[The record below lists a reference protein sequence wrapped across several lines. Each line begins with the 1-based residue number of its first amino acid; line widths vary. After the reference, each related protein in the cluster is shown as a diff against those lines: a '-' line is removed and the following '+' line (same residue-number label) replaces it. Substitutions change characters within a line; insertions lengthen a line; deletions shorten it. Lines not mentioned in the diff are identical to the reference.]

1 MNTTLSQKYYRY
13 SVISLLIVAI
23 LGTLMRYKIAYSLP
37 IFEQKNLLH
46 AHSHFAF
53 SGWISHVLYC
63 GMASIILKH
72 VYSKRYDIL
81 IIANLIFSVGMLIA
95 FTIQGYKAVS
105 ILFSTGTIFISILFT
120 IQFIMDW
127 RKISGY
133 HPSRSWSIAA
143 VLLNVLAAGGPLF
156 LAYMIMTKTTNHNN
170 YLGSVYYYLHFEYNG
185 WFFFAA
191 IAMIVQNLQTKIK
204 LLEKH
209 FIFLVIASVPTFFL
223 SILWANIPTW
233 LFVITVACTF
243 LQFGVW
249 IHMLKTFF
257 PQIKTFLT
265 SNYPQWVGLLC
276 YTAILAI
283 TIKFLLQSISVI
295 PSLSQLV
302 FGIRPIIIA
311 YLHLVL
317 LGVYSL
323 FLISYLA
330 IKNYVTV
337 NTIFKNGA
345 IIFLIGVLLN
355 ELLLG
360 VQGLAAFAYIPISHI
375 NDMLFG
381 AAVVLFTGASMLVVS
396 QFVKKTAVT
405 PMSQ

>member
-1 MNTTLSQKYYRY
+1 MNTTLSQKYFKY

-53 SGWISHVLYC
+53 SGWISHILYC

-72 VYSKRYDIL
+72 VYSRRYDIL

-95 FTIQGYKAVS
+95 FTIQGYKMIS
-105 ILFSTGTIFISILFT
+105 IMFSTATILISILFA
-120 IQFIMDW
+120 IQFIIDW

-156 LAYMIMTKTTNHNN
+156 LAFMIMTKTTNHNN

-191 IAMIVQNLQTKIK
+191 IAMIVQNLKSRLK

-209 FIFLVIASVPTFFL
+209 FVFLVIATVPTFFL

-233 LFVITVACTF
+233 LFVVTIACTF

-249 IHMLKTFF
+249 IQMLKVYF
-257 PQIKTFLT
+257 PQIKTYLI
-265 SNYPQWVGLLC
+265 SNYPQWVSLLC

-323 FLISYLA
+323 FLISYLV

-337 NTIFKNGA
+337 NTTFRNGA
-345 IIFLIGVLLN
+345 MVFLIGVLLN

-360 VQGLAAFAYIPISHI
+360 IQGFAAFAYIPISHV

-381 AAVVLFTGASMLVVS
+381 AAVILFTGAAMLVVS
-396 QFVKKTAVT
+396 QLVKKADVA
-405 PMSQ
+405 SISK

>member
-1 MNTTLSQKYYRY
+1 
-13 SVISLLIVAI
+13 
-23 LGTLMRYKIAYSLP
+23 
-37 IFEQKNLLH
+37 
-46 AHSHFAF
+46 
-53 SGWISHVLYC
+53 
-63 GMASIILKH
+63 
-72 VYSKRYDIL
+72 
-81 IIANLIFSVGMLIA
+81 
-95 FTIQGYKAVS
+95 
-105 ILFSTGTIFISILFT
+105 
-120 IQFIMDW
+120 
-127 RKISGY
+127 
-133 HPSRSWSIAA
+133 
-143 VLLNVLAAGGPLF
+143 
-156 LAYMIMTKTTNHNN
+156 MIMTKTTNHNN

-209 FIFLVIASVPTFFL
+209 FIFLAIASVPTFFL

-233 LFVITVACTF
+233 LFVITVACAF

-396 QFVKKTAVT
+396 QFVKKTAVI
-405 PMSQ
+405 PN

>member
-1 MNTTLSQKYYRY
+1 MNTTLSQKYFKY

-53 SGWISHVLYC
+53 SGWISHILYC

-72 VYSKRYDIL
+72 VYSRRYDIL

-95 FTIQGYKAVS
+95 FTIQGYKMIS
-105 ILFSTGTIFISILFT
+105 IMFSTATILISILFA
-120 IQFIMDW
+120 IQFIIDW

-156 LAYMIMTKTTNHNN
+156 LAFMIMTKTTNHNN

-191 IAMIVQNLQTKIK
+191 IAMIVQNLKSRLK

-209 FIFLVIASVPTFFL
+209 FVFLVIASVPTFFL

-233 LFVITVACTF
+233 LFVVTIACTF

-249 IHMLKTFF
+249 IQMLKVYF
-257 PQIKTFLT
+257 PQIKTYLI
-265 SNYPQWVGLLC
+265 SNYPQWVSLLC

-323 FLISYLA
+323 FLISYLV

-337 NTIFKNGA
+337 NTTFRNGA
-345 IIFLIGVLLN
+345 MVFLIGVLLN

-360 VQGLAAFAYIPISHI
+360 IQGFAAFAYIPISHV

-381 AAVVLFTGASMLVVS
+381 AAVILFTGAAMLVVS
-396 QFVKKTAVT
+396 QLVKKADVA
-405 PMSQ
+405 SISK

>member
-1 MNTTLSQKYYRY
+1 MNTTLSQKYFKY

-53 SGWISHVLYC
+53 SGWISHILYC

-72 VYSKRYDIL
+72 VYSRRYDIL

-95 FTIQGYKAVS
+95 FTIQGYKMIS
-105 ILFSTGTIFISILFT
+105 IMFSTATILISILFA
-120 IQFIMDW
+120 IQFIIDW

-191 IAMIVQNLQTKIK
+191 IAMIVQNLKSRLK

-209 FIFLVIASVPTFFL
+209 FVFLVIASVPTFFL

-233 LFVITVACTF
+233 LFVVTIACTF

-249 IHMLKTFF
+249 IQMLKVYF
-257 PQIKTFLT
+257 PQIKTYLI
-265 SNYPQWVGLLC
+265 SNYPQWVSLLC

-323 FLISYLA
+323 FLISYLV

-337 NTIFKNGA
+337 NTTFRNGA
-345 IIFLIGVLLN
+345 MVFLIGVLLN

-360 VQGLAAFAYIPISHI
+360 IQGFAAFAYIPISHV

-381 AAVVLFTGASMLVVS
+381 VAVILFTGAAMLVVS
-396 QFVKKTAVT
+396 QLVKKADVA
-405 PMSQ
+405 SISK